1 MDQDQGHAW
10 HRSWLCVCTVALLLV
25 ELFVIFLYRF
35 ILSTSRTQCNRPS
48 RPLSTLLIHLWGK
61 FDDTRLPRSRGVVCC
76 VCVCVCVCVWCLL
89 DTVSR
94 IVLLALNMAKVFYC
108 RIYPPHGTCRR
119 WGFYEAQT
127 PDLTNQIARFRYV
140 HVVQF
145 TTVLWIALFHWIIV
159 CLDMLSSLQC
169 GDIINIM
176 WQYPCDDII
185 NIMWQYHP

>member
-1 MDQDQGHAW
+1 MHDIARGYVYVLLHCY
-10 HRSWLCVCTVALLLV
+10 WLNCLSFSFIDSFYQPRGRNATVLADLCQHYLFICEGNLTTLDCPDPEVWCVV
-25 ELFVIFLYRF
+25 
-35 ILSTSRTQCNRPS
+35 
-48 RPLSTLLIHLWGK
+48 
-61 FDDTRLPRSRGVVCC
+61 C